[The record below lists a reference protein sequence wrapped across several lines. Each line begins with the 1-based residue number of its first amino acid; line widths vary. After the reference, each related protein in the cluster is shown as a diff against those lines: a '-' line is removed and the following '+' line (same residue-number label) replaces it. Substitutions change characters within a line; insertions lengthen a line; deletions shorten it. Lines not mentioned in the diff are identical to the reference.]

1 MLINKNLPFGRL
13 GNNSMFLQLKIF
25 MVCLL
30 TAMNFETFWIIFYSL
45 GLNVSPK
52 TERIKNDKK
61 LTLNQTL
68 RTELV
73 QFQQMTLKSYEFWT
87 NVLLYRLSE
96 GYLGK
101 CHKPRVDLFCE
112 NSKRLLAGKLSK
124 TMSSCVR
131 CEKRQKLKY
140 GEPNRNHHM

>member
-1 MLINKNLPFGRL
+1 
-13 GNNSMFLQLKIF
+13 MFLRRKIF

-30 TAMNFETFWIIFYSL
+30 TVMNFETFWIIFYSL

-73 QFQQMTLKSYEFWT
+73 QFQHMTLKSYEF
-87 NVLLYRLSE
+87 
-96 GYLGK
+96 
-101 CHKPRVDLFCE
+101 
-112 NSKRLLAGKLSK
+112 
-124 TMSSCVR
+124 
-131 CEKRQKLKY
+131 
-140 GEPNRNHHM
+140 

>member
-73 QFQQMTLKSYEFWT
+73 QFQQMTLKSYEF
-87 NVLLYRLSE
+87 
-96 GYLGK
+96 
-101 CHKPRVDLFCE
+101 
-112 NSKRLLAGKLSK
+112 
-124 TMSSCVR
+124 
-131 CEKRQKLKY
+131 
-140 GEPNRNHHM
+140 